1 MTKPDEQTT
10 PTVLDSL
17 AQPPAVTVSGGT
29 QPPAQVGDQ
38 VTPAVDV
45 ASITRERDEAQQQ
58 LNEAKQKLADLE
70 AQAAEKEKQMTE
82 QQQAQE
88 NEALKTL
95 EAERDAARAEAAAL
109 KLERELTGKVV
120 DTSAAV
126 RLMGSDYRKEDGT
139 VDVDGFLEKH
149 PYLRPGVAA
158 TAPNGGGGTQTGTGK
173 EAEIQKVQEQL
184 AAAEK
189 RGNRMLAVSLQSK
202 LTALRQS

>member
-1 MTKPDEQTT
+1 MTNPDEQTT

-17 AQPPAVTVSGGT
+17 AQPPVAPSA
-29 QPPAQVGDQ
+29 QPTTAP
-38 VTPAVDV
+38 VD
-45 ASITRERDEAQQQ
+45 ATAITRERDEAQQQ

-139 VDVDGFLEKH
+139 VDVDSFLEKH